1 MAAPRSALEPVE
13 DDDTAWA
20 AAAAA
25 LGNAGWAPKR
35 EHLSDE
41 TTGGL
46 VLAVRAEFDTLGRP
60 MALRRSSGESE
71 RHDMNETGPSASDGR
86 SHGEAFRDSQ
96 LDVAFIE

>member
-41 TTGGL
+41 TMGGL
-46 VLAVRAEFDTLGRP
+46 VLAVRAEFDTLGIWRMP
-60 MALRRSSGESE
+60 STTLHQLALGDE
-71 RHDMNETGPSASDGR
+71 
-86 SHGEAFRDSQ
+86 
-96 LDVAFIE
+96 